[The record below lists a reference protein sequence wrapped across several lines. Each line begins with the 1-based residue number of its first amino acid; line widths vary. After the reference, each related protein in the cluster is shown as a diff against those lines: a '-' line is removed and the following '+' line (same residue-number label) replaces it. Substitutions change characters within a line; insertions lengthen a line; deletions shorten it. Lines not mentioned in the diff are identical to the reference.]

1 MRISSRA
8 APPAKTR
15 TTHSFTGRHA
25 EQDELTDD
33 TFSPPFGGDSEDER
47 PLPDHEYDEIES
59 VGGGVLGA
67 GGGVLGAGG
76 TATDRGT
83 GTLEGQ
89 AQTPR
94 HSGRHS
100 GRVIYGCDAC

>member
-1 MRISSRA
+1 M
-8 APPAKTR
+8 
-15 TTHSFTGRHA
+15 
-25 EQDELTDD
+25 TDD

-47 PLPDHEYDEIES
+47 PLPDHEYDENES
-59 VGGGVLGA
+59 V

-89 AQTPR
+89 AQGDDP
-94 HSGRHS
+94 G
-100 GRVIYGCDAC
+100 GEEDAVGLPEGVVAGMPAGGAQTYVPAFTEDADADGDGDALPDA